1 MIKTLFLIFSS
12 SIIVF
17 SIISICTAPIINGVL
32 IYAKSWNT
40 LNCKLGE
47 DLYEN
52 IKDNDHT
59 SQRDINLEILKKVKN
74 QCNRQ
79 KAMYGLEYSSL
90 ILDITL
96 GFTCLVLGLLPF
108 FDLAKP
114 PEKING
120 IIGLL
125 SGFIIFAI
133 VNTFLQIKCQII
145 KRLLN

>member
-1 MIKTLFLIFSS
+1 
-12 SIIVF
+12 
-17 SIISICTAPIINGVL
+17 
-32 IYAKSWNT
+32 
-40 LNCKLGE
+40 
-47 DLYEN
+47 
-52 IKDNDHT
+52 
-59 SQRDINLEILKKVKN
+59 
-74 QCNRQ
+74 
-79 KAMYGLEYSSL
+79 MYGLEYSSL

-96 GFTCLVLGLLPF
+96 GFTCLVLGLLTF

-114 PEKING
+114 LEKTNG